1 VKTLLLSLAALVL
14 ALVGGATAAA
24 GEEQPAAA
32 KSQLRL
38 PPPTGTRPIGT
49 TTLYLTD
56 NSRRDPLARERTQRR
71 LVVQLWYPAATRGG
85 PRAAY
90 TSPAIASRLET
101 AFALPQGTFSSLPT
115 YAGLAAPIARGRHPL
130 LLLSHGLGTLREFQT
145 ALASELASR
154 GYIVAAIAHTY
165 DAAAVEFANGSVVE
179 GTAPA
184 QPTESQRALLLR
196 TRVGDV
202 RFVLDELLKRSR
214 TRTSPLAGRITPD
227 RIGVLGHSL
236 GGATAAAAM
245 LGDPRIRAGLDLDG
259 TMSGAVVAKGLR
271 RPFMLIVGDHGGLT
285 PDQAQFFRRLH
296 STRYAL
302 SLRGAG
308 HYSFTDLPLFGA
320 AVPGLGHA
328 FDIGTINPLRAHA
341 TISAYAA
348 AFFDRTLRGREA
360 TVLDGPSP
368 AYPEVTFVSAEP
380 QRTFVRRGVA
390 A

>member
-1 VKTLLLSLAALVL
+1 VKTPLLSLAALVL
-14 ALVGGATAAA
+14 VAALAALVAGATAAA
-24 GEEQPAAA
+24 GEEQPALA

-38 PPPTGTRPIGT
+38 PSPTGTRPIGT
-49 TTLYLTD
+49 TTLYLVES
-56 NSRRDPLARERTQRR
+56 SRRDPLARERTQRR
-71 LVVQLWYPAATRGG
+71 LVVQLWYPAATDGA

-90 TSPAIASRLET
+90 TSPGIASLLE
-101 AFALPQGTFSSLPT
+101 
-115 YAGLAAPIARGRHPL
+115 
-130 LLLSHGLGTLREFQT
+130 T
-145 ALASELASR
+145 ALASEHASR
-154 GYIVAAIAHTY
+154 GYIVAAITHTY

-179 GTAPA
+179 GTVPA
-184 QPTESQRALLLR
+184 KPTESQRALLLR

-214 TRTSPLAGRITPD
+214 ARTGPLAGRITPD

-245 LGDPRIRAGLDLDG
+245 LGDLRIRAGLDLDG
-259 TMSGAVVAKGLR
+259 TVFGAVVAKGLR

-285 PDQAQFFRRLH
+285 PDQAQFFGRLR

-308 HYSFTDLPLFGA
+308 HYSFTDLPLFA
-320 AVPGLGHA
+320 AALPGLDQA

-348 AFFDRTLRGREA
+348 AFFDRTLRGRQA
-360 TVLDGPSP
+360 TLLDGQSP
-368 AYPEVTFVSAEP
+368 AYPEVTFVAAEP
-380 QRTFVRRGVA
+380 QRTSQSA